1 MDKKRI
7 IDIAKL
13 VVPSTAG
20 VLLFLVPVSYGESQ
34 EMLSGIIV
42 SWLKSSLE
50 GVSVPL
56 LVCMVSAS
64 AVLSLWHRISPIPFI
79 SRHDG
84 LDAIFSPSR
93 FWIAV
98 RVGGAAMMLAV
109 FLGIGPAE
117 LVSEG
122 TGGNMLYTVAP
133 TCAAWYLIGGVFL
146 PLLTDYGFVD
156 LFASLLRGVAQP
168 LFRIPGRSVA
178 NCLSSWFG
186 SSVCGTYLTI
196 SQYEKGFYTGREA
209 ATIISCFSILSISF
223 CSMIASILGLGRHFI
238 AFYGTI
244 AITGLILAL
253 LLPRIWPIRSMTSDY
268 CDDVGKK
275 IDEEAPENVGRL
287 AWGCRQALARAA
299 SAPGLGTALSRG
311 LTSAL
316 NMTVS
321 TLPSIMVFGTVALM
335 VATYTDLFAY
345 LGAPLGA
352 YLSLFGIPDAM
363 EVGSI
368 VLVGFADQFVPVI
381 LGAAQASVE
390 VRFLVG
396 TLCILQVLYMTD
408 IGALILTSKIPF
420 SFPQLFVVYLERVL
434 ISVPMVLALGHL
446 FGVL

>member
-1 MDKKRI
+1 MDKRRI

-13 VVPSTAG
+13 VVPSTTG
-20 VLLFLVPVSYGESQ
+20 VLLFLVPLNYGESQ

-50 GVSVPL
+50 GVFVPL
-56 LVCMVSAS
+56 LVCAVAVSAII
-64 AVLSLWHRISPIPFI
+64 SLWHHIAPIPFI
-79 SRHDG
+79 GRHEG
-84 LDAIFSPSR
+84 LDAIFSSSR
-93 FWIAV
+93 FWIVV
-98 RVGGAAMMLAV
+98 RIGGAAMMLAV
-109 FLGIGPAE
+109 FLGVGPEE
-117 LVSEG
+117 LVSDD

-133 TCAAWYLIGGVFL
+133 TCAAWYLVGGIFL
-146 PLLTDYGFVD
+146 PLLTDYGFID
-156 LFASLLRGVAQP
+156 LFASLLRSVAQP
-168 LFRIPGRSVA
+168 LFRIPGRSVV

-209 ATIISCFSILSISF
+209 VTIISCFSILSISF
-223 CSMIASILGLGRHFI
+223 CSMIASMLGLGQHFF

-244 AITGLILAL
+244 AITGLILAF
-253 LLPRIWPIRSMTSDY
+253 LLPRIWPIRSISNSYRDGI
-268 CDDVGKK
+268 GKK
-275 IDEEAPENVGRL
+275 IDEEAPAGVGRL
-287 AWGCRQALARAA
+287 AWGCRQALERAA
-299 SAPGLGTALSRG
+299 SAPGLGTTLSRG
-311 LTSAL
+311 FMSAL
-316 NMTVS
+316 NMILS
-321 TLPSIMVFGTVALM
+321 TLPSIMMFGTIALM
-335 VATYTDLFAY
+335 VATYTDLFDY

-381 LGAAQASVE
+381 LGATQASVE

-408 IGALILTSKIPF
+408 IGALILTSNIPF
-420 SFPQLFVVYLERVL
+420 SFPRMFVVYLERVL
-434 ISVPMVLALGHL
+434 ISVPVVLVLGHL

>member
-209 ATIISCFSILSISF
+209 ATIISCFSILSQ
-223 CSMIASILGLGRHFI
+223 
-238 AFYGTI
+238 TI
-244 AITGLILAL
+244 PKNRYSTSLCMVRAKNAWRILAFR
-253 LLPRIWPIRSMTSDY
+253 LLPTCKDTLNLSPNTETTPSHMFHITSLLPQSVIMQQDTRI
-268 CDDVGKK
+268 
-275 IDEEAPENVGRL
+275 
-287 AWGCRQALARAA
+287 CR
-299 SAPGLGTALSRG
+299 
-311 LTSAL
+311 
-316 NMTVS
+316 
-321 TLPSIMVFGTVALM
+321 
-335 VATYTDLFAY
+335 
-345 LGAPLGA
+345 
-352 YLSLFGIPDAM
+352 
-363 EVGSI
+363 
-368 VLVGFADQFVPVI
+368 
-381 LGAAQASVE
+381 
-390 VRFLVG
+390 
-396 TLCILQVLYMTD
+396 
-408 IGALILTSKIPF
+408 
-420 SFPQLFVVYLERVL
+420 
-434 ISVPMVLALGHL
+434 HL
-446 FGVL
+446 R

>member
-1 MDKKRI
+1 MDKGRI
-7 IDIAKL
+7 KDIVKL

-20 VLLFLVPVSYGESQ
+20 VLLFLVPISYGGSQ

-50 GVSVPL
+50 GVFVPL
-56 LVCMVSAS
+56 LVCLVAAS
-64 AVLSLWHRISPIPFI
+64 AVLSLWHRVSPIPFI
-79 SRHDG
+79 SRHEG
-84 LDAIFSPSR
+84 LEAIFSSSG

-109 FLGIGPAE
+109 FLGVGPEE
-117 LVSEG
+117 LTSES

-133 TCAAWYLIGGVFL
+133 TCAAWYLVGGVFL
-146 PLLTDYGFVD
+146 PLLTDYGFID
-156 LFASLLRGVAQP
+156 LFASLLRDVAQP
-168 LFRIPGRSVA
+168 LFRIPGRSVV

-196 SQYEKGFYTGREA
+196 SQYEQGFYTGREA
-209 ATIISCFSILSISF
+209 VTIIGCFSILSISF
-223 CSMIASILGLGRHFI
+223 CSMIASMLGLGQHFV

-244 AITGLILAL
+244 AITGIALAF
-253 LLPRIWPIRSMTSDY
+253 LLPRIWPIRSISNRY
-268 CDDVGKK
+268 CDGVGKR
-275 IDEEAPENVGRL
+275 IAEEAPEHVGRL
-287 AWGCRQALARAA
+287 AWGCRQALNRAA
-299 SAPGLGTALSRG
+299 NAPGLGTALSRG
-311 LTSAL
+311 FMSAL
-316 NMTVS
+316 NMMLS
-321 TLPSIMVFGTVALM
+321 TLPSIMMFGSIALM
-335 VATYTDLFAY
+335 AATYTDLFDY

-381 LGAAQASVE
+381 LGATQASVE

-420 SFPQLFVVYLERVL
+420 SFVQMFVVYLERVL
-434 ISVPMVLALGHL
+434 VSVPAVLVLGHL